1 MQTVRSKCEGLA
13 ESNETLASTYL
24 HTAICRVQANQHYVT
39 ELDGKITTS
48 RSKSNETFPE
58 KLAETMRSP
67 HVQDAIWWNPAG
79 TVFCLLPRPFT
90 KQILQNIFQGTK
102 LESFQRKM
110 KRWGFERCFDT
121 SFPRGALVYH
131 HPFFQRDRPELMKHM
146 SAGMKKST
154 AVRKEEEPSTVSQTT
169 LPAAPTTIESNFY
182 AQALPQHLF
191 ATERL
196 RSSIQPTVRDL
207 CRLPTVPNT
216 LLDPLLLHYL
226 ANRSNP
232 PVVAPPPLLTAPS
245 VDLRNISTLRLLQ
258 LRELLSR
265 NSS

>member
-1 MQTVRSKCEGLA
+1 MADIMMKRSKQD
-13 ESNETLASTYL
+13 SNN
-24 HTAICRVQANQHYVT
+24 VNQHGVA
-39 ELDGKITTS
+39 ELDGKISTTS
-48 RSKSNETFPE
+48 RAKSNETFPE

-67 HVQDAIWWNPAG
+67 HVQDVLWWNREG
-79 TVFCLLPRPFT
+79 TVFCLLPRQFT
-90 KQILQNIFQGTK
+90 KLQNIFQGTK

-131 HPFFQRDRPELMKHM
+131 HPFFQRDRPELMKQM
-146 SAGMKKST
+146 SAGMKKLT
-154 AVRKEEEPSTVSQTT
+154 AVVKNEPSQTT
-169 LPAAPTTIESNFY
+169 VVAPSTTMESHFY
-182 AQALPQHLF
+182 AQPVPQQLL

-216 LLDPLLLHYL
+216 TPLDPLLLHYL

-232 PVVAPPPLLTAPS
+232 ALPPPLLINPSPS
-245 VDLRNISTLRLLQ
+245 VDLSNISTLRLLQ